1 MVSRATISEIIRY
14 LLILLFAYTA
24 ASKMLTYPL
33 FVVQIGLSPI
43 LPNFTQK
50 IAWLVPLIE
59 LMVALMLVIPG
70 TRVAGLYSSWVL
82 MLTFTLYVTLI
93 LTIASHIPCSC
104 GGVLEAM
111 SWQQHLIFNLG
122 FLTANTLVLIWHHRT
137 QRAASLM
144 Q

>member
-43 LPNFTQK
+43 LPDFTQK
-50 IAWLVPLIE
+50 VARLVPLVE
-59 LMVALMLVIPG
+59 LMIALMLVIPG

-82 MLTFTLYVTLI
+82 MLSFTLYVAAI

-111 SWQQHLIFNLG
+111 SWEQHLVFNLG
-122 FLTANTLVLIWHHRT
+122 FLVANSLVLIWHHRG
-137 QRAASLM
+137 QQSVSLT
-144 Q
+144 